1 MKICEV
7 CNSKKIKKVLDLG
20 QHPLCDDLIKISSKK
35 INKLYPIKIFFCLNC
50 YTAHNYK
57 KIKKTI
63 LFPKNYHYR
72 ARLTQDVLN
81 GMKQLVLDCKKKFG
95 SLKNKTI
102 LDIGC
107 NDGSLLNFFK
117 KEGCVT
123 IGVEPTNAYKDID
136 LNKHVIYNTYLDQ
149 NTVSQIKKNH
159 SNIDIITFTNV
170 FAHINNLKELLNNL
184 KTLLKFNT
192 SVVIENHY
200 LGSVLNKNQFDTFYH
215 EHPRT
220 YSAKSFFFI
229 ARQLNLF
236 VNNIS
241 FPSRYGGNIRVFLNK
256 SEIKENYNIFQQEKY
271 FFKKFKEMRLNIINW
286 KKNKKELIIN
296 LYKKYG
302 IMIGKA
308 FPGRASILIRMLN
321 INEKFIWAIFEKN
334 DSPKIGHYVPG
345 TKIPIYSDNILKKN
359 KNNFKI
365 IINFA
370 WHIKKEIKKY
380 LNKNNINARIIN
392 IIEKNDFIK

>member
-57 KIKKTI
+57 KINKTI

-81 GMKQLVLDCKKKFG
+81 GMKQLVLHCKKKFG

-136 LNKHVIYNTYLDQ
+136 LNKHVIYNNYLDQ

-159 SNIDIITFTNV
+159 FNIDIITFTNV

-236 VNNIS
+236 VNDIS

-256 SEIKENYNIFQQEKY
+256 SEVKKNYNIFQQEKY

-321 INEKFIWAIFEKN
+321 INEKFISAIFEKN

-380 LNKNNINARIIN
+380 LNKNNIKARIIN

>member
-57 KIKKTI
+57 KINKTI

-81 GMKQLVLDCKKKFG
+81 GMKQLVLHCKKKFG

-136 LNKHVIYNTYLDQ
+136 LNKHVIYNNYLDQ

-159 SNIDIITFTNV
+159 FNIDIITFTNV

-236 VNNIS
+236 VNDIS

-256 SEIKENYNIFQQEKY
+256 SEVKKNYNIFQQEKC

-321 INEKFIWAIFEKN
+321 INEKFISAIFEKN

-380 LNKNNINARIIN
+380 LNKNNIKARIIN

>member
-1 MKICEV
+1 MNICEV
-7 CNSKKIKKVLDLG
+7 CDSKKIKKVLDLG
-20 QHPLCDDLIKISSKK
+20 QHPLCDDLIKIGSKK
-35 INKLYPIKIFFCLNC
+35 TNKLYPIKIFFCLNC

-57 KIKKTI
+57 KVDKTI

-72 ARLTQDVLN
+72 ARLTEDVLN

-95 SLKNKTI
+95 HLKNKTI

-117 KEGCVT
+117 KEGCIT

-136 LNKHVIYNTYLDQ
+136 QNKHVVYNSYLNQ
-149 NTVSQIKKNH
+149 NTVNEIKKNYP
-159 SNIDIITFTNV
+159 NIDIITFTNV

-184 KTLLKFNT
+184 KVLLKIKT
-192 SVVIENHY
+192 SIVIENHY

-229 ARQLNLF
+229 AKKLNLF
-236 VNNIS
+236 VNDIS
-241 FPSRYGGNIRVFLNK
+241 FPPRYGGNIRVFLNK
-256 SEIKENYNIFQQEKY
+256 FEIKKNYNIFQQEKY
-271 FFKKFKEMRLNIINW
+271 FFKKFKEMRLNILNW
-286 KKNKKELIIN
+286 KKNKKKLIIS

-302 IMIGKA
+302 VMIGKA

-321 INEKFIWAIFEKN
+321 INEKFISVIFEKN

-345 TKIPIYSDNILKKN
+345 TKIPIYSDNILKKK